1 MSPSFFERCESD
13 YPRAISLVRRYIPLG
28 WPEPKEVMKETKER
42 DNFSIQMSSKDL
54 EDDVIEL
61 FKKVETELMEGEQ
74 EGQEEQEEQDANE
87 EEEEANGERACPDS
101 IPDVNANMD
110 DQSNEQTDSN
120 VSESFD
126 SMLRVFLVCLLISL
140 LYFTLPLFSFIF
152 LLLAVFLFL
161 LYGKKVE
168 KLFS

>member
-1 MSPSFFERCESD
+1 MDSDRSGDSIGIVEPKRGNANSMERGNCDGCGESGGSSD
-13 YPRAISLVRRYIPLG
+13 Y
-28 WPEPKEVMKETKER
+28 TR
-42 DNFSIQMSSKDL
+42 DECAKN
-54 EDDVIEL
+54 EAV
-61 FKKVETELMEGEQ
+61 
-74 EGQEEQEEQDANE
+74 E